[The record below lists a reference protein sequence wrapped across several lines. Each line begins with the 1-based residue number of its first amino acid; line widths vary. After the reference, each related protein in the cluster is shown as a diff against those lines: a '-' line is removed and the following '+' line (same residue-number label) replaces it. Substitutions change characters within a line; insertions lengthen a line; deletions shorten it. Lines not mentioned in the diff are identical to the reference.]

1 MKKLLAILLALVM
14 VLTLAA
20 CGEDKEEGGKPDNN
34 PDQQTRDTTPQ
45 DTDVDTPAGT
55 TLQTPLWTLVYDEAD
70 GWVNQEDNFDD
81 SDTYSRAILIIPGAE
96 EGEELINIEIRVSI
110 DDPYSFRDYLV
121 SYGFDQYE
129 YAVNNAYDFI
139 DVGGVDC
146 LMQEGNYWGEPCLR
160 YFNRVEGAGAT
171 VFIEIIGEYE
181 DERVD
186 ELLSGLTI
194 SLTDVGNVD
203 GPWYWN
209 GEPFA
214 ADDASVLVGTH
225 TLDVQWVPFAESV
238 VTDET
243 FEHAVAVV
251 GDNAYILSEGVLKQ
265 YAFDGSTLTF
275 AADIALDSEY
285 DSVYA
290 ATDGTLWLSNFI
302 EPLTGWK
309 DGALTASFEGPDYV
323 AMHPSGSWGVSWFSS
338 NECELVD
345 LSGGGYTTTPI
356 TFAEVD
362 TIMHLMVD
370 EDNIYVCGSAVDDS
384 GHKVFIYDKDGTLK
398 LTLANADGSGMG
410 SITFIAQTGNGFI
423 ALDGNMREVKLWTA
437 DGTYIGEADD
447 GDLFGTSYPWFCG
460 AVKLA
465 DGSILA
471 IMTEDRADESAMEL
485 IAFRIS
491 GF

>member
-1 MKKLLAILLALVM
+1 MKKLLALLLALVM
-14 VLTLAA
+14 LLTLAA
-20 CGEDKEEGGKPDNN
+20 CGEDEEEGGRLGDKLN
-34 PDQQTRDTTPQ
+34 QQTQDTTPQ
-45 DTDVDTPAGT
+45 DTTAPAPVGT
-55 TLQTPLWTLVYDEAD
+55 TLTTPLWTLVYDEDA
-70 GWVNQEDNFDD
+70 GWVNQEDDFSD
-81 SDTYSRAILIIPGAE
+81 SDTYSRAILIIPGE
-96 EGEELINIEIRVSI
+96 EGEELINIEIRVTI
-110 DDPYSFRDYLV
+110 DEPYGFRDYMV

-129 YAVNNAYDFI
+129 YAVNNAYDFVN
-139 DVGGVDC
+139 VGGVDC

-181 DERVD
+181 DERVA

-209 GEPFA
+209 GEPFTA
-214 ADDASVLVGTH
+214 GDASVLVGTH
-225 TLDVQWVPFAESV
+225 TLDVQWIPFAESV
-238 VTDET
+238 ITDET

-251 GDNAYILSEGVLKQ
+251 GGNAYILHAGFLKQ

-275 AADIALDSEY
+275 VADISLDSEY
-285 DSVYA
+285 ESIYA
-290 ATDGTLWLSNFI
+290 AADGTLWLSNFI
-302 EPLTGWK
+302 EPLIGWK
-309 DGALTASFEGPDYV
+309 DGALTASFDGPDYV
-323 AMHPSGSWGVSWFSS
+323 AMHPSGTWGVSWFSS
-338 NECELVD
+338 NECEIVD
-345 LSGGGYTTTPI
+345 LSGGGCATTPI

-370 EDNIYVCGSAVDDS
+370 ENNIYVCGSAADGS
-384 GHKVFIYDKDGTLK
+384 GHKVFVYGKDGTLK
-398 LTLANADGSGMG
+398 LTLANGDGSGMG
-410 SITFIAQTGNGFI
+410 SITFMAQTANGFI
-423 ALDGNMREVKLWTA
+423 GLDGNMRRVKLWTT

-447 GDLFGTSYPWFCG
+447 ADLFGTSYPWFCG